1 MNTTLDPTSP
11 PPVETA
17 PSQTYQ
23 QGPALARMVGFAGLF
38 ALVLG
43 AVVIVT
49 NMALTP
55 RWITTG
61 WGYLFGAVGVVLL
74 MYHAV
79 SDGEPEVRRLYG
91 LFSAFWLVL
100 AIIASIAPGPVFTAA
115 ASGATKAV
123 GFNLL
128 PWGVGFGFLSLLF
141 AIPFARQETDPTYRR
156 YVELGLLIVG
166 AALAVGSLFAGL
178 LFKDF
183 LVGPGIALALL
194 GLAFLVAYT
203 GQVDTSDGIGYTVAF
218 ALGVVGAAVALYAL
232 AKSTVP
238 TLLYDGPQVLRR
250 PNGSLDQW
258 RVAARIL
265 GVLLFASI
273 ALGGWE
279 WRSAPLWLRSTIIAI
294 GGAGVALLA
303 LASFKS
309 VNVSQQP
316 FLVPYGIILG
326 GLGLIYLGVSLCI
339 CSEYQILTLIR
350 RELAAYFYS
359 PLGYF
364 VIGVTTIMQWISYLI
379 FTEMLL
385 SAGQRQIP
393 IPEPIVGRYFF
404 AIFPVF
410 ALMIQVPAIT
420 MRLLADERRTG
431 SLEVMLTAPV
441 NELPVVLSK
450 FFSTWLLFM
459 ISWLPAGLFLLAVRI
474 ELGQPFDYR
483 PLLSFY
489 IAFAAQGIAFIAIG
503 LFFSSITKSQ
513 DVAQMM
519 TTVAMMLFLL
529 CYFLRD
535 SNTLGL
541 PQYIQVFVGRFS
553 FVHMWSESLDGR
565 LPVRDT
571 ILFAS
576 LGLLFLFMSVK
587 VLEARKWN

>member
-1 MNTTLDPTSP
+1 MSTTIEPTSP
-11 PPVETA
+11 LPVETA
-17 PSQTYQ
+17 PSQTFK
-23 QGPALARMVGFAGLF
+23 QGPAFARMVGFAGLF

-49 NMALTP
+49 NMALSP

-61 WGYLFGAVGVVLL
+61 WGYLFSAVGVVLM

-79 SDGEPEVRRLYG
+79 SDGEPEVRRMYG
-91 LFSAFWLVL
+91 LLSALWLVL
-100 AIIASIAPGPVFTAA
+100 AVIASVAPGPVFSAA
-115 ASGATKAV
+115 ATKTV

-156 YVELGLLIVG
+156 YVELGLLG
-166 AALAVGSLFAGL
+166 TGTLLAAGSLLAGL
-178 LFKDF
+178 INKDF
-183 LVGPGIALALL
+183 LVGPGLALALL
-194 GLAFLVAYT
+194 GLGFLAAYT
-203 GQVDTSDGIGYTVAF
+203 GQVDTSEGIGYQVAF
-218 ALGVVGAAVALYAL
+218 ALGAVGAAVAVYAV
-232 AKSTVP
+232 AQSTIP
-238 TLLYDGPQVLRR
+238 TLLYDGPQVLRK
-250 PNGSLDQW
+250 PNGSLDWW
-258 RVAARIL
+258 RVAARMI
-265 GVLLFASI
+265 GVAAFAGITLAGVQLKS
-273 ALGGWE
+273 
-279 WRSAPLWLRSTIIAI
+279 SPMWLRSTLMAL
-294 GGAGVALLA
+294 GGAGIVVLA
-303 LASFKS
+303 IASFKS
-309 VNVSQQP
+309 NTITTPPAP
-316 FLVPYGIILG
+316 FLVPYGIILS
-326 GLGLIYLGVSLCI
+326 GLGLVYLAVSLAI
-339 CSEYQILTLIR
+339 CSEYQIVTLVR

-379 FTEMLL
+379 FVSSLMR
-385 SAGQRQIP
+385 AGQAQAS
-393 IPEPIVGRYFF
+393 IPEPIVSNYFF

-431 SLEVMLTAPV
+431 SLEMMLTAPV

-450 FFSTWLLFM
+450 FIATWILFM
-459 ISWLPAGLFLLAVRI
+459 ISWLPAGLFLLAVRV

-489 IAFAAQGIAFIAIG
+489 IAFAAQGIAFVAIG

-513 DVAQMM
+513 DVAQML

-529 CYFLRD
+529 CYFLRET
-535 SNTLGL
+535 NPLGL
-541 PQYIQVFVGRFS
+541 PQYLLVFVGRFS
-553 FVHMWSESLDGR
+553 FVHMWGESLDGR
-565 LPVRDT
+565 LPLRDT

-587 VLEARKWN
+587 VLESRKWN